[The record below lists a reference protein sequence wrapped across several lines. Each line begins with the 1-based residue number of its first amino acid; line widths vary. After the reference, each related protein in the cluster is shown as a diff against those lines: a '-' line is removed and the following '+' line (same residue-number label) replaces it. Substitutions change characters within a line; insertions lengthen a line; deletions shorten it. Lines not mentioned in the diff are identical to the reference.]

1 MKSLMVVLTA
11 AALLTFVV
19 WALFSKQPRKIYLL
33 FMLYV
38 LPLID
43 FKLTPAQFGSISLF
57 DGLSYIILF
66 LRYKDFLTIFKPNRF
81 YFGAF
86 CTLVFLLLLGCL
98 TSHFVGN
105 SLLALLTVVP
115 VFIYGRLLVLEL
127 AENPGFMEEMI
138 KGLKMACIFS
148 MVFLAAQLAVG
159 LQLRLYD
166 ELNQNTL
173 DSNGIRYPS
182 FFHDSQKFAQFLA
195 MLSFLF
201 LINKQNIQKP
211 ALKNLMMFLLVTVA
225 MFLTGGRSA
234 FLGLTAGVFM
244 LLLFGG
250 AHYKKYI
257 LIGAVA
263 SGLVIAF
270 FSKSMIMFNREDK
283 LNNSLDFRAAI
294 WREAYGIY
302 QTHPMLG
309 IGVGNYQ
316 NYVMKYSQDQYLV
329 LDNDEVIFLDQPE
342 NGYLKILTEYGGP
355 GFVVVFAIILGSIVG
370 AFRAWYKKQTD
381 ARIFIFIASIV
392 CWLVSFISLYSLSDR
407 RNLLVLI
414 CPVCFLI
421 FLSNRSKIVNEE
433 EPDAVYGQPV

>member
-1 MKSLMVVLTA
+1 
-11 AALLTFVV
+11 LLSV
-19 WALFSKQPRKIYLL
+19 I
-33 FMLYV
+33 
-38 LPLID
+38 
-43 FKLTPAQFGSISLF
+43 
-57 DGLSYIILF
+57 
-66 LRYKDFLTIFKPNRF
+66 
-81 YFGAF
+81 
-86 CTLVFLLLLGCL
+86 
-98 TSHFVGN
+98 
-105 SLLALLTVVP
+105 P
-115 VFIYGRLLVLEL
+115 VFIYGRMLMLEL
-127 AENPGFMEEMI
+127 AQDPEFMYEMI
-138 KGLKMACIFS
+138 KGLKIACIAS

-201 LINKQNIQKP
+201 LINKQNVQKP
-211 ALKNLMMFLLVTVA
+211 LFKNLMLFLLVTIA

-234 FLGLTAGVFM
+234 FLGLTAGLFL

-250 AHYKKYI
+250 IQYRKYI
-257 LIGAVA
+257 VIGCMA
-263 SGLVIAF
+263 GGILIAF
-270 FSKSMIMFNREDK
+270 FSHSLIMFNREDNF
-283 LNNSLDFRAAI
+283 NNSFDFRAAI

-316 NYVMKYSQDQYLV
+316 NYVMRYSQDQYLV
-329 LDNDEVIFLDQPE
+329 LDNNEIIFLDQPE

-355 GFVVVFAIILGSIVG
+355 AFVIVFLIILGAIVG
-370 AFRAWYKKQTD
+370 AFRAWYQKQTD

-433 EPDAVYGQPV
+433 EPDAVYGELV